1 MLKHRLMSILA
12 IITSFGAYIMLLL
25 GAAVSKT
32 DSGQGCGNS
41 WPFCHGQLIPESLPI
56 STVYEYSHRIMS
68 GADSLLIFV
77 LVAWS
82 WFTYRRDLRVKLFG
96 FMSLFFVVL
105 QAILGALTVVYEG
118 TYAKDGLLSLHFG
131 FSLISFASV
140 ILLTMRIMQ
149 MQKLDPTQPERTP
162 QQIAP
167 VSKWI
172 QIVVWCLTA
181 YTYVVVYTGALVGHS
196 SATLA
201 CGQQFPTCGTTYFP
215 NFFTSPGIQ
224 VLHRYFAASIWFL
237 LLALMIVMIRV
248 ARDRRDLIWGSLW
261 AFVLVSLQALSGM
274 ATVLSGAQLMV
285 ALLHT
290 TIIAGLFSVI
300 CYLCMQ
306 VEWPWRKR
314 PVEQK
319 PVVSTDNAQVYQ
331 HETV

>member
-1 MLKHRLMSILA
+1 MLNRRLMSIFA

-25 GAAVSKT
+25 GAAVTRT

-56 STVYEYSHRIMS
+56 ATVYEYSHRIMS
-68 GADSLLIFV
+68 GADSFLIFA
-77 LVAWS
+77 LALWAWLA
-82 WFTYRRDLRVKLFG
+82 YRRDFRIKLFG
-96 FMSLFFVVL
+96 VMSLFFVVL

-118 TYAKDGLLSLHFG
+118 TYAKEGLLSLHFG

-149 MQKLDPTQPERTP
+149 LQRLDPTQPERTA
-162 QQIAP
+162 QQVAP

-172 QIVVWCLTA
+172 QIVVWCLAA
-181 YTYVVVYTGALVGHS
+181 YTYVVVYTGALVGHA

-201 CGQQFPTCGTTYFP
+201 CGQQFPTCGSTYVPSFM
-215 NFFTSPGIQ
+215 TSPGIQ
-224 VLHRYFAASIWFL
+224 VLHRYSAASIWFL
-237 LLALMIVMIRV
+237 LLALMVVMIRL

-274 ATVLSGAQLMV
+274 ATVLSGAQLLV

-290 TIIAGLFSVI
+290 TIISVLFSVI
-300 CYLCMQ
+300 CYLCVQ
-306 VEWPWRKR
+306 VEWPWRR
-314 PVEQK
+314 QPVERSS
-319 PVVSTDNAQVYQ
+319 VVSLNNAEKYQ